1 MKGKY
6 LVTTDS
12 WFIAPDGKKYKLVY
26 GEVEVINSRLDTSWF
41 LKVGSAE
48 DHVLI
53 NNHKVHYA
61 KKCKTEPLRNKETPL
76 ARAINNTKQSPIYF
90 TN

>member
-12 WFIAPDGKKYKLVY
+12 WFIAPDGKKYKSVY

-53 NNHKVHYA
+53 NNHKVH
-61 KKCKTEPLRNKETPL
+61 
-76 ARAINNTKQSPIYF
+76 
-90 TN
+90 